1 MAEEKLPT
9 RAQDFSEWY
18 NQLVLK
24 AQLADYAPVRG
35 CMVVRPYGWA
45 LWENMQQALD
55 RRFKATGHQ
64 NVAFPLLIPR
74 SFIDK
79 EKHHV
84 EGFSPELA
92 VVTIGGGE
100 ELAEPLVLRPTS
112 ETIIGH
118 MWSKWIQSYRDLP
131 VLMNQWN
138 SVVRWELRTKLFL
151 RTLEFYWQ
159 EGHTAHATPE
169 EAEAETRQMLDIYTD
184 FAMTDAAIPVIPG
197 RKSDAEKFAGA
208 ETTYS
213 IEAMMGDGKALQ
225 SGTSHFLG
233 QNFAQAFEVKY
244 LDHTGQQQHCWT
256 TSWGLSTRVIG
267 AIIMVHGDDQGLV
280 MPPKLAPHQVVIV
293 PIYKTD
299 EEKSSVLAAAR
310 NLKADL
316 VKANIR
322 VILDEREGNSPGW
335 KFNDW
340 EMRGVP
346 VRVELGPKDVAK
358 QSAVLARRDRP
369 GRSSPNCRKPSSA
382 CSSKSSNPCSTKP
395 WPSANPTPTTPRP
408 TTTSRKPSRPA
419 SPFPPGVAAPTAKPR
434 SRKRPAPPCAASRST
449 SRAALPTASIAAS
462 PHPSKPSSP
471 ALTNSSPAPP
481 TPFLSGNIAQ
491 PRFSTGLRA
500 NASVK
505 KTHSSHFYRPPTDH
519 CGAWPAPGENL
530 VYHANIGGKTVPAP
544 RSQRGGGTIKAILWT
559 AILVYGA
566 FVAYK
571 ILPAYIAEYQLA
583 DKMQEQARF
592 AVVNR
597 YTEDQIRDNIF
608 KVIKDL
614 EIPVK
619 REEIKVFASQ
629 DVVKISMDYFVPVD
643 LLVYQLNLH
652 FTPSSENKNL

>member
-18 NQLVLK
+18 NQLVLR

-45 LWENMQQALD
+45 LWENIQQGLD

-100 ELAEPLVLRPTS
+100 ELSEPLVIRPTS

-159 EGHTAHATPE
+159 EGHTAHATQQ
-169 EAEAETRQMLDIYTD
+169 EAMAETRQMLGVYTD
-184 FAMTDAAIPVIPG
+184 FAVNDAAIPVIPG

-208 ETTYS
+208 DITYS

-225 SGTSHFLG
+225 SGTSHYLG
-233 QNFAQAFEVKY
+233 QNFAQAFEVRY
-244 LDHTGQQQHCWT
+244 LDQAGQLQHCWT
-256 TSWGLSTRVIG
+256 TSWGLSTRMVG

-280 MPPKLAPHQVVIV
+280 LPPKLAPYQAVIV
-293 PIYKTD
+293 PIFKTD
-299 EEKSSVLAAAR
+299 EEKASVLKAAR
-310 NLKADL
+310 QIKTDLAKAD
-316 VKANIR
+316 IR
-322 VILDEREGNSPGW
+322 VTLDEREGQSPGW

-358 QSAVLARRDRP
+358 QAAVLARRDRP
-369 GRSSPNCRKPSSA
+369 GREGKISAALSELPAAVERLLAEIHQSMHDKALAFRKANTHEVNDIAELKKAVESGFAFAFWCGSA
-382 CSSKSSNPCSTKP
+382 DCEAKIKEETRATMRCIPLEQPVCSGKC
-395 WPSANPTPTTPRP
+395 
-408 TTTSRKPSRPA
+408 
-419 SPFPPGVAAPTAKPR
+419 VYCAAPAEE
-434 SRKRPAPPCAASRST
+434 
-449 SRAALPTASIAAS
+449 RAI
-462 PHPSKPSSP
+462 
-471 ALTNSSPAPP
+471 
-481 TPFLSGNIAQ
+481 FG
-491 PRFSTGLRA
+491 RA
-500 NASVK
+500 
-505 KTHSSHFYRPPTDH
+505 Y
-519 CGAWPAPGENL
+519 
-530 VYHANIGGKTVPAP
+530 
-544 RSQRGGGTIKAILWT
+544 
-559 AILVYGA
+559 
-566 FVAYK
+566 
-571 ILPAYIAEYQLA
+571 
-583 DKMQEQARF
+583 
-592 AVVNR
+592 
-597 YTEDQIRDNIF
+597 
-608 KVIKDL
+608 
-614 EIPVK
+614 
-619 REEIKVFASQ
+619 
-629 DVVKISMDYFVPVD
+629 
-643 LLVYQLNLH
+643 
-652 FTPSSENKNL
+652 